1 MNLSVHPL
9 AETEFDAT
17 DAVLMAAY
25 QVQHSWKESLQRYLA
40 LQPGGAFVAKDDGTI
55 AGFGGAMNYGPFA
68 YIGLMAVHPGLQKR
82 GIGQLILEHLLTW
95 LDARGCATVL
105 LDATPVGAPLYER
118 CGFTEHDR
126 TLVLQQDHRIVLP
139 RHLPAGVSSVSE
151 KDFPGLVTFD
161 APCFGA
167 ERGTLLAS
175 YRADDPGRVLVIR
188 EANGQIGGYLIA
200 QSRTLGPWVARTTDI
215 AEWLLI
221 HALALPFTSEPR
233 VLVSTQHSAAL
244 RLLSRYGFS
253 IQRSLS
259 HMCKGERV
267 QRGRSTTLYGQ
278 ASLGFG

>member
-25 QVQHSWKESLQRYLA
+25 QVQHSWKENLQRYLA
-40 LQPGGAFVAKDDGTI
+40 LAPGGAFVAKDDGTI
-55 AGFGGAMNYGPFA
+55 AGFGGAMDYGPFA

-82 GIGQLILEHLLTW
+82 GIGQMILEHLLAW

-105 LDATPVGAPLYER
+105 LDATPVGVPLYER
-118 CGFTEHDR
+118 CGFTEDDR
-126 TLVLQQDHRIVLP
+126 TLVLQQDHRIVVP
-139 RHLPAGVSSVSE
+139 RHLPAGVSTISE
-151 KDFPGLVTFD
+151 KEFPGLVTFD

-167 ERGTLLAS
+167 ERGALLAS
-175 YRADDPGRVLVIR
+175 YRADDPGRVLVMR
-188 EANGQIGGYLIA
+188 EANGQTGGYLIA
-200 QSRTLGPWVARTTDI
+200 QSRTLGPWVARTTEA
-215 AEWLLI
+215 AERLLI

-233 VLVSTQHSAAL
+233 VLVSAQHSDAL
-244 RLLSRYGFS
+244 GLLSHYGFS
-253 IQRSLS
+253 VQRTLS
-259 HMCKGERV
+259 HMCKGERL